1 MAFSFVTLD
10 LRQVEAEAK
19 RLMDEAMNE
28 MVTTVKAVDPTAEV
42 NLTST
47 DEWLVT
53 CDPNKAKDIGLALVA
68 LNEKK
73 RQ

>member
-1 MAFSFVTLD
+1 MAFVTHGF
-10 LRQVEAEAK
+10 RQVEVEAK
-19 RLMDEAMNE
+19 RLMDEAMDE
-28 MVTTVKAVDPTAEV
+28 LVAAVKEIDPKAEV
-42 NLTST
+42 NLTSQ

-53 CDPNKAKDIGLALVA
+53 CDPSKAKDIGLALVA